1 MKKCQNCNAN
11 MADDDVF
18 CTACGTKQGAKAEN
32 QSTYTPNANGNT
44 SLFLKY
50 SSYLDDEAIFKVA
63 VAKEKGIVKS
73 DFPDEAETI
82 YYNLALKNHLP
93 SMFRYAM
100 ILLNKTPPQTEL
112 AVKWLKIGAEKGQSE
127 CINYLNIMFPKQA
140 PVNTYSSNA
149 GAQSPSTTQK
159 APGSILSG
167 EEIYAKLE
175 DSVVEIIA
183 NDGKHV
189 ARASGFLVSS
199 TGFVIT
205 NAHAVLD
212 DKNQIYSHI
221 EVKRQQISM
230 PAVVL
235 AVGRPADGK
244 HNSADL
250 ALLFAMG
257 LQDSRPAELGNS
269 NSCRNGQKVYLVGNS
284 LGSGICITS
293 GIISDATRA
302 MPGLQYPYI
311 MTDAAANHGNSGGPL
326 ISEDGRVVGVLVS
339 GIQDAEGMNFA
350 IPINVVKD
358 FLKYVIS
365 QVELDD
371 TVLGELAQVKRDPS
385 TMSSLK
391 DKIFTGIHLIA
402 DVVAFILGF
411 F

>member
-1 MKKCQNCNAN
+1 MG
-11 MADDDVF
+11 DEDLF
-18 CTACGTKQGAKAEN
+18 CGACGTKQGANAEN
-32 QSTYTPNANGNT
+32 KSVYTPNAQGNT

-63 VAKEKGIVKS
+63 IAKEKGIVKS

-82 YYNLALKNHLP
+82 YYNLALKNHLA

-100 ILLNKTPPQTEL
+100 ILLNKVPPQTEL
-112 AVKWLKIGAEKGQSE
+112 AVKWLRIGAEKGQAE

-140 PVNTYSSNA
+140 PVNSFSQG
-149 GAQSPSTTQK
+149 GAPAKETAPK
-159 APGSILSG
+159 APGSVLSG
-167 EEIYAKLE
+167 EEIYAKIE

-183 NDGKHV
+183 HDGKNV

-199 TGFVIT
+199 TGFVVT

-257 LQDSRPAELGNS
+257 LQDSRAAELGNS

-293 GIISDATRA
+293 GIISDAQRA
-302 MPGLQYPYI
+302 MPGLEYPYI

-326 ISEDGRVVGVLVS
+326 ISEDGKVIGVLVA
-339 GIQDAEGMNFA
+339 GIEKAEGMNFA
-350 IPINVVKD
+350 IPMNVVKE

-365 QVELDD
+365 QIELDD
-371 TVLGELAQVKRDPS
+371 NVLGELANIKHDPS
-385 TMSSLK
+385 TMSSLR
-391 DKIFTGIHLIA
+391 DKIFTGIHLLA